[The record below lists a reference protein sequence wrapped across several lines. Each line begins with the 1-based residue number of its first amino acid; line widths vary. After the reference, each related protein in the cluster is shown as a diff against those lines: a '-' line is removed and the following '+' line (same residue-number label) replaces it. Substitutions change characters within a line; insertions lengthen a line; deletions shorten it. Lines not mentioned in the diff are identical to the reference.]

1 MTPYVGVIPP
11 PNVLDKL
18 ARNVASSRSALE
30 WPHSVRATRIKL
42 HELSRRKTVQ
52 KAIERHTPAPHSA
65 ARAVVEVVIPPPPA
79 RRPLYR
85 QSSMDFLPVKNEA
98 TSVTRYVNSIG

>member
-18 ARNVASSRSALE
+18 ARNITSSRTALE

-42 HELSRRKTVQ
+42 HELCRRKTVQ
-52 KAIERHTPAPHSA
+52 KAIERHAPASQLPT
-65 ARAVVEVVIPPPPA
+65 RGVVEVVLQPPPA

-98 TSVTRYVNSIG
+98 TSVTR